1 MKKQEDREALLLEF
15 QKKIGYFYNNK
26 VFLEEA
32 LTHSSYANE
41 SGLLFYNERL
51 EFLGDS
57 VLELI
62 ASEMLYKE
70 FHNLDEGKLTRL
82 RSQLVCQNSLK
93 KWAEEVGLNKL
104 IKLGK
109 SLIKEGPSES
119 VEADAAEAILGSVF
133 LDGGYESASRVIIEF
148 LKKQKE
154 KASIDTV
161 DPKTMLQQATQLK
174 NGSVPYYKTVE
185 RKGPD
190 HSLKF
195 KVQVTLN
202 ETTLAEAWGNTIK
215 EAEFRAAE
223 EALKNI

>member
-15 QKKIGYFYNNK
+15 QEKIGYFYNNK
-26 VFLEEA
+26 GFLEEA

-161 DPKTMLQQATQLK
+161 DPKTMLQQVTQLK

-202 ETTLAEAWGNTIK
+202 EATLAEAWGNTIK

-223 EALKNI
+223 KALKNI